1 MFSIIKRILRLSGK
15 YRPRVIAGL
24 IFNALKSCCAAFVF
38 FAVLLV
44 MLNIE
49 HLTETVILQA
59 FGIVALS
66 VLGRFLFQ
74 YLSDVLMSAS
84 GYEIFRE
91 KRLEIGNQLK
101 RAPMGYFTENNLGTV
116 QTVLTTTISDL
127 EGNCMLALTFLVG
140 GFVQALAMT
149 LMLGIF
155 CWQIGFLALTG
166 ILAGIL
172 VLGQIKK
179 RAGAHTEDMQ
189 NAQELLVGS
198 ALEYIKGISV
208 LRIFGKGKEGKGKV
222 DQAFENKCRSDI
234 AVTISTA
241 GIMKLYEAV
250 FKITSC
256 LLFLLSALLYLWGVI
271 TLPYCLL
278 FIICAFLMFME
289 LELMNDGAFLS
300 KMLATQLD
308 RLDFISDIPVLDG
321 DGKDIVLKSYE
332 IELKDVIFA
341 YDSRPVLDGITLKIP
356 QNSTCAIVG
365 PSGSGKTTLC
375 NMIARFWDVNSGSV
389 KIGGHDVKEFTC
401 DSLLSYVSMV
411 FQKVYLFNDTIENNI
426 KFGKPNATH
435 ADSIPL
441 RGIRDRRK
449 KNSSLAPVTGIP
461 LGMELHAGKMA
472 GVQNDFA
479 AFPLVPGKLLG
490 LLPAVCRH
498 LHFHLQRF
506 PDGNIIMVHHSRSS
520 LKMGSKKERPFSERS
535 PKKRFV
541 FTAPSPVSDDGWGLP
556 AAYAPGSPNASQ
568 WPANVLPAG
577 PGFRGA

>member
-1 MFSIIKRILRLSGK
+1 MLSIIKRILRLSGK
-15 YRPRVIAGL
+15 YRFRVIAGL

-49 HLTETVILQA
+49 HLTSAVIWQA
-59 FGIVALS
+59 FGIIALS

-84 GYEIFRE
+84 GYKIFRE

-101 RAPMGYFTENNLGTV
+101 RAPIGYFTENNLGTV

-149 LMLGIF
+149 LMLSVF
-155 CWQIGFLALTG
+155 CWQIGLLALAG
-166 ILAGIL
+166 ILAGIF

-189 NAQELLVGS
+189 NAQELLVGN

-271 TLPYCLL
+271 ALPYCLL

-300 KMLATQLD
+300 KMLATQ
-308 RLDFISDIPVLDG
+308 FISDIPVLDT
-321 DGKDIVLKSYE
+321 DGKEIVLESYD
-332 IELKDVIFA
+332 IELNNVTFA
-341 YDSRPVLDGITLKIP
+341 YDTRQVLDGISLKIP

-375 NMIARFWDVNSGSV
+375 NIIARFWDVNSGSV
-389 KIGGHDVKEFTC
+389 KIGGHDVREFTC

-426 KFGKPNATH
+426 KFGKPNASHTEVVEAAKRACCHDFIEALPQGYETMIGEAGSTLSGGEKQRISIARAILKDAPIVILDEATSSVDPENEKALLDAIFELTKNKTLISIAHRLSTVRTADQIIVIDQGHIAQRGTH
-435 ADSIPL
+435 KELLEEGIYRTFLECREKSI
-441 RGIRDRRK
+441 
-449 KNSSLAPVTGIP
+449 SW
-461 LGMELHAGKMA
+461 
-472 GVQNDFA
+472 
-479 AFPLVPGKLLG
+479 KL
-490 LLPAVCRH
+490 
-498 LHFHLQRF
+498 
-506 PDGNIIMVHHSRSS
+506 
-520 LKMGSKKERPFSERS
+520 
-535 PKKRFV
+535 
-541 FTAPSPVSDDGWGLP
+541 
-556 AAYAPGSPNASQ
+556 
-568 WPANVLPAG
+568 
-577 PGFRGA
+577 

>member
-1 MFSIIKRILRLSGK
+1 MLSIIKRILRLSGK
-15 YRPRVIAGL
+15 YRFRVIAGL

-49 HLTETVILQA
+49 HLTSAVIWQA
-59 FGIVALS
+59 FGIIALS

-84 GYEIFRE
+84 GYKIFRE

-101 RAPMGYFTENNLGTV
+101 RAPIGYFTENNLGTV

-127 EGNCMLALTFLVG
+127 EGNCMLALTVLVG

-149 LMLGIF
+149 LMLSVF
-155 CWQIGFLALTG
+155 CWQIGLLALAG
-166 ILAGIL
+166 ILAGIF

-189 NAQELLVGS
+189 NAQELLVGN

-271 TLPYCLL
+271 ALPYCLL

-289 LELMNDGAFLS
+289 LELMEDYLEAVLVLQKQKGYARCVDVSEFLGVTKPSVSRAVKELS
-300 KMLATQLD
+300 KKKCLLKKDDGTLSLTEQGQSIAKQIYEKHRFFTKQLIKAGVPCDIAEADACRLEHVISETSFARLKEAATQ
-308 RLDFISDIPVLDG
+308 
-321 DGKDIVLKSYE
+321 E
-332 IELKDVIFA
+332 
-341 YDSRPVLDGITLKIP
+341 
-356 QNSTCAIVG
+356 
-365 PSGSGKTTLC
+365 
-375 NMIARFWDVNSGSV
+375 
-389 KIGGHDVKEFTC
+389 
-401 DSLLSYVSMV
+401 
-411 FQKVYLFNDTIENNI
+411 QK
-426 KFGKPNATH
+426 
-435 ADSIPL
+435 
-441 RGIRDRRK
+441 
-449 KNSSLAPVTGIP
+449 
-461 LGMELHAGKMA
+461 
-472 GVQNDFA
+472 
-479 AFPLVPGKLLG
+479 
-490 LLPAVCRH
+490 
-498 LHFHLQRF
+498 
-506 PDGNIIMVHHSRSS
+506 
-520 LKMGSKKERPFSERS
+520 
-535 PKKRFV
+535 
-541 FTAPSPVSDDGWGLP
+541 
-556 AAYAPGSPNASQ
+556 
-568 WPANVLPAG
+568 
-577 PGFRGA
+577 

>member
-1 MFSIIKRILRLSGK
+1 MLSIIKRILRLSGK
-15 YRPRVIAGL
+15 YRFRVIAGL

-49 HLTETVILQA
+49 HLTSAVIWQA
-59 FGIVALS
+59 FGIIALS

-84 GYEIFRE
+84 GYKIFRE

-101 RAPMGYFTENNLGTV
+101 RAPIGYFTENNLGTV

-149 LMLGIF
+149 LMLSVF
-155 CWQIGFLALTG
+155 CWQIGLLALAG
-166 ILAGIL
+166 ILAGIF

-189 NAQELLVGS
+189 NAQELLVGN

-208 LRIFGKGKEGKGKV
+208 LRIFGKGKEGKV

-271 TLPYCLL
+271 ALPYCLL

-308 RLDFISDIPVLDG
+308 RLDLISDIPVLDT
-321 DGKDIVLKSYE
+321 DGKEIVLESYD
-332 IELKDVIFA
+332 IELNDVTFA
-341 YDSRPVLDGITLKIP
+341 YDTRQVLDGISLKIP

-375 NMIARFWDVNSGSV
+375 NIIARFWDVNSGSV
-389 KIGGHDVKEFTC
+389 KIGGHDVREFTC

-426 KFGKPNATH
+426 KFGKPNASHTEVVEAAKRACCHDFIEALPQGYETMIGEAGSTLSGGEKQRISIARAILKDAPIVILDEATSSVDPENEKALLDAIFELTKNKTLISIAHRLSSVRTADQIIVIDQGHIAQRGTH
-435 ADSIPL
+435 KELLEEGIYRTFLECREKSI
-441 RGIRDRRK
+441 
-449 KNSSLAPVTGIP
+449 SW
-461 LGMELHAGKMA
+461 
-472 GVQNDFA
+472 
-479 AFPLVPGKLLG
+479 KL
-490 LLPAVCRH
+490 
-498 LHFHLQRF
+498 
-506 PDGNIIMVHHSRSS
+506 
-520 LKMGSKKERPFSERS
+520 
-535 PKKRFV
+535 
-541 FTAPSPVSDDGWGLP
+541 
-556 AAYAPGSPNASQ
+556 
-568 WPANVLPAG
+568 
-577 PGFRGA
+577 